1 MEGDGPYEEYEWCGQ
16 RRVRVSSLL
25 RPQTHGKCFSYFLF
39 SLFMY
44 ILCMPLQY
52 FMYQRREQ
60 KPCHSR
66 SLTRSRFL
74 PAEHHREG
82 GSDRSGDSEM
92 GGAGGVLEGGEAG
105 NGSRVEPMSVELE
118 ALKEKV
124 RVLERD
130 GAAPSK
136 FICLVCQVR
145 VSGSSFRVLCLV
157 RSSGQACVQ
166 QLVRLVRM
174 MAD

>member
-1 MEGDGPYEEYEWCGQ
+1 
-16 RRVRVSSLL
+16 
-25 RPQTHGKCFSYFLF
+25 
-39 SLFMY
+39 
-44 ILCMPLQY
+44 
-52 FMYQRREQ
+52 
-60 KPCHSR
+60 
-66 SLTRSRFL
+66 
-74 PAEHHREG
+74 
-82 GSDRSGDSEM
+82 M

-145 VSGSSFRVLCLV
+145 VSGSVFGQVV
-157 RSSGQACVQ
+157 RSSMRSAACQ
-166 QLVRLVRM
+166 IGENDGGLTG
-174 MAD
+174 

>member
-1 MEGDGPYEEYEWCGQ
+1 MHAHVETCLRRSGGVLSGLLQGGGEDEVVDVEGDGPYEEYEWCGQ

-25 RPQTHGKCFSYFLF
+25 RPQTH
-39 SLFMY
+39 
-44 ILCMPLQY
+44 
-52 FMYQRREQ
+52 
-60 KPCHSR
+60 
-66 SLTRSRFL
+66 
-74 PAEHHREG
+74 EHHREG

-105 NGSRVEPMSVELE
+105 SGSRVEPMSVELE

-136 FICLVCQVR
+136 FICLVCQTEYDR
-145 VSGSSFRVLCLV
+145 PAVSVVCWHVLCE
-157 RSSGQACVQ
+157 ACWAHTLGVKSECPQ
-166 QLVRLVRM
+166 CSQSVSPEDLRPIHL
-174 MAD
+174 

>member
-1 MEGDGPYEEYEWCGQ
+1 
-16 RRVRVSSLL
+16 
-25 RPQTHGKCFSYFLF
+25 
-39 SLFMY
+39 
-44 ILCMPLQY
+44 
-52 FMYQRREQ
+52 
-60 KPCHSR
+60 
-66 SLTRSRFL
+66 
-74 PAEHHREG
+74 
-82 GSDRSGDSEM
+82 M

-105 NGSRVEPMSVELE
+105 SGSRVEPMSVELE

-145 VSGSSFRVLCLV
+145 DGSASQALCPVV
-157 RSSGQACVQ
+157 RQFIQAFSRLSVFHEGRGALGM
-166 QLVRLVRM
+166 LVRL